1 MISNYLRIS
10 SRCKY
15 IFTAAI
21 TAFLTVNC
29 VSSETDTIL
38 SSQYESK
45 IGLKFPESI
54 IDLACLANTFPS
66 QFKQEE
72 EDENNTCLP
81 QIIKNYTEIKEIP
94 SLFYDDIDQSFISNT
109 YPSLGIKGLHLKV
122 YETKKIDQH
131 NNQYVFIVVRHQEH
145 NSMLTDEMNE
155 MMSLFGPAATVDRQ
169 QGNKELFGA
178 STVSSMIRFIRQQL
192 GLDYLPQ
199 AISMFNK
206 IQLHYKN
213 KDNIKYIFSGF
224 SSGGLYAIVLALYFQ
239 WPAITFS
246 STGVEDIINIYYSNI
261 FTDDNNKQSKIPPIF
276 NFAHQLD
283 NIPQLDCQLG
293 TVCLFKTGNIEK
305 EKELTEKE
313 MESIHL
319 STIFGKSGPDIIQW
333 LRQPERWTCT
343 TSDNYNSLHGS
354 CKRERLRWKDRMKR
368 TTDEKQDL

>member
-305 EKELTEKE
+305 E